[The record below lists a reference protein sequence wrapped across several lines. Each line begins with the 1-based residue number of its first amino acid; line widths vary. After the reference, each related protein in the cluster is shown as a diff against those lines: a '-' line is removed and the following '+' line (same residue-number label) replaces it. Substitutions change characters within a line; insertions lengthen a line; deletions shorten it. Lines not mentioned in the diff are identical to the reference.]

1 MRITAIYRDKKNM
14 DKNEVK
20 KEIKKEVKK
29 VKKAINANIAKA
41 KVKGAELEG
50 VAMKELKKI
59 EKELESTSKKVGAYI
74 KKNPEKAAMIA
85 AGIGAALGT
94 VAGLFM
100 GSGKKKK

>member
-1 MRITAIYRDKKNM
+1 M

-29 VKKAINANIAKA
+29 VKKVVNANLLKA
-41 KVKGAELEG
+41 KQKGAELEG
-50 VAMKELKKI
+50 VAMKEINKIKK
-59 EKELESTSKKVGAYI
+59 EMEVTSKKVETYI
-74 KKNPEKAAMIA
+74 KKNPEKAALIA

-100 GSGKKKK
+100 ASGKKKK

>member
-1 MRITAIYRDKKNM
+1 M
-14 DKNEVK
+14 DAQEV
-20 KEIKKEVKK
+20 KKEVKK
-29 VKKAINANIAKA
+29 VKKVINSNIAKA
-41 KVKGAELEG
+41 KEKGAELEV

-59 EKELESTSKKVGAYI
+59 QKEMEMTTKKVEAFI

-100 GSGKKKK
+100 GAAKGKAKGKKK